1 MKRPG
6 TSCVATRKRDTLNF
20 AGAPERRSKSFLMPA
35 IRDCISRYLA
45 ELERRGASKHTL
57 RNYGS
62 DLSQWIAYFEPPS
75 ETAPAIEQL
84 DLPLLRE
91 WLASLYDQGLNIVSI
106 RRKIAAVRGLFKFL
120 RQEGVLEKNIATRL
134 RTPKTKQRLPDV
146 LSAEKTNNLLD
157 AVEDGRALE
166 RPSRE
171 RDLAFLE
178 LLYGCGIRVSELVGI
193 DLEDIDLREG
203 WLRVRGKGNKERE
216 VPVADRAVAAIER
229 YLENRRAN
237 PKERALFL
245 NSRGGRLS
253 DRQIRR
259 LVKLYALVAI
269 GDSTVH
275 PHSFRHAYATHLLS
289 DGADL
294 RAIQE
299 LLGHARL
306 STTQK
311 YTQVSLRDL
320 QAVYDRAHPKA

>member
-1 MKRPG
+1 MR
-6 TSCVATRKRDTLNF
+6 
-20 AGAPERRSKSFLMPA
+20 E
-35 IRDCISRYLA
+35 CIAKYLA

-62 DLSQWIAYFEPPS
+62 DLEQFASYFELPN
-75 ETAPAIEQL
+75 EITPAIEQL

-91 WLASLYDQGLNIVSI
+91 WLGGLYDQGLTVVSV
-106 RRKIAAVRGLFKFL
+106 RRKIAAVRAMFKFL
-120 RQEGVLEKNIATRL
+120 LREGVVQKNVTSRL
-134 RTPKTKQRLPDV
+134 RTPKIKQRLPEV
-146 LSAEKTNNLLD
+146 MSAEKTNNLLD
-157 AVEDGRALE
+157 GAEQF
-166 RPSRE
+166 SKE
-171 RDLAFLE
+171 RDMAFLE

-193 DLEDIDLREG
+193 NLEDMDLRGG

-216 VPVADRAVAAIER
+216 VPVAGRAVEAVGR
-229 YLENRRAN
+229 YLEVRSAA
-237 PKERALFL
+237 PGERALFL
-245 NSRGGRLS
+245 NSRGGRLG
-253 DRQIRR
+253 DRQVRR
-259 LVKLYALVAI
+259 LVKRYALLVT

-311 YTQVSLRDL
+311 YTQVSLKNL

>member
-1 MKRPG
+1 M
-6 TSCVATRKRDTLNF
+6 AQL
-20 AGAPERRSKSFLMPA
+20 
-35 IRDCISRYLA
+35 RDCTAKFLA

-62 DLSQWIAYFEPPS
+62 DLEQFATYFEPPG
-75 ETAPAIEQL
+75 ETAPAVEEI

-91 WLASLYDQGLNIVSI
+91 WLAWLYDNGLTVVSV
-106 RRKIAAVRGLFKFL
+106 RRKIAAVRAMFKFL
-120 RQEGVLEKNIATRL
+120 LREGILQRNVATRL
-134 RTPKTKQRLPDV
+134 RTPKTRQRLPEV
-146 LSAEKTNNLLD
+146 MTAEKTNNLLD
-157 AVEDGRALE
+157 AAEQF
-166 RPSRE
+166 SKE
-171 RDLAFLE
+171 RDFAFLE

-193 DLEDIDLREG
+193 DLEDLDLREG

-216 VPVADRAVAAIER
+216 VPVAGRAVEAVER
-229 YLENRRAN
+229 YLSVRSAQ
-237 PKERALFL
+237 PDERALFI
-245 NSRGGRLS
+245 NSRGTRLG
-253 DRQIRR
+253 DRQVRR
-259 LVKLYALVAI
+259 LVKQYALLAS
-269 GDSTVH
+269 GDSTIH

-311 YTQVSLRDL
+311 YTQVSLKDL

>member
-1 MKRPG
+1 M
-6 TSCVATRKRDTLNF
+6 AQ
-20 AGAPERRSKSFLMPA
+20 
-35 IRDCISRYLA
+35 IRDCIAKYLA

-62 DLSQWIAYFEPPS
+62 DLAQFAAYFERTGPES
-75 ETAPAIEQL
+75 CPAIEQL
-84 DLPLLRE
+84 DVTLLRE
-91 WLASLYDQGLNIVSI
+91 WLGGLYDQELAIASV
-106 RRKIAAVRGLFKFL
+106 RRKLAAVRALYEFLQTEGLI
-120 RQEGVLEKNIATRL
+120 GTNPSARL
-134 RTPKTKQRLPDV
+134 RTPKMKQRLPEV
-146 LSAEKTNNLLD
+146 MSEEKANLLLD
-157 AVEDGRALE
+157 SVEDGSAAE
-166 RPSRE
+166 KPSRE

-193 DLEDIDLREG
+193 NLDDLDLGQG

-216 VPVADRAVAAIER
+216 VPVGERAASAIRR
-229 YLENRRAN
+229 YLEKRPRT
-237 PKERALFL
+237 PSERALFL
-245 NSRGGRLS
+245 NRRGQRLS
-253 DRQIRR
+253 DRQVRR
-259 LVKLYALVAI
+259 LVKVYALLAT
-269 GDSTVH
+269 GDSTLH

-311 YTQVSLRDL
+311 YTQVSLKDL

>member
-1 MKRPG
+1 MD
-6 TSCVATRKRDTLNF
+6 SCMQLR
-20 AGAPERRSKSFLMPA
+20 E
-35 IRDCISRYLA
+35 CIAKYLA

-62 DLSQWIAYFEPPS
+62 DLAQFAGYFELPN
-75 ETAPAIEQL
+75 EMAPEVEQL
-84 DLPLLRE
+84 DLPRMRE
-91 WLASLYDQGLNIVSI
+91 WLGGLYDQGLTVVSV
-106 RRKIAAVRGLFKFL
+106 RRKIAAVRAMFKFL
-120 RQEGVLEKNIATRL
+120 LREGVLQKNIAGRL
-134 RTPKTKQRLPDV
+134 RTPKAKQRLPEV
-146 LSAEKTNNLLD
+146 MSAEKTSNLLD
-157 AVEDGRALE
+157 GAEQF
-166 RPSRE
+166 SKE
-171 RDLAFLE
+171 RDMAFLE

-193 DLEDIDLREG
+193 NLEDIDLKAG

-216 VPVADRAVAAIER
+216 VPVAGRAAEAVER
-229 YLENRRAN
+229 YLAVRETK
-237 PKERALFL
+237 PGERALFL
-245 NSRGGRLS
+245 NSRGGRLG
-253 DRQIRR
+253 DRQVRR
-259 LVKLYALVAI
+259 LVKQYALLVT

-311 YTQVSLRDL
+311 YTQVSLKDL